1 MTVTSRITWVAA
13 LLIVGLLTGSPGRA
27 ADTVDVRAGIHQG
40 FVRIAFDWGRAID
53 YRARL
58 DGRKLIVTF
67 PQSFTAGFAPLRRH
81 LNKYVRDVT
90 QSADGR
96 TVTFFLKNDF
106 TLKSDVYD
114 NVVALDLRSRAVI
127 AENSGKTRAVGV
139 RVGEH
144 AGYSRLVFDYTR
156 DTGYRVD
163 KTGETIRIDLSRPDP
178 LDLSRLDKDPPRFV
192 GAAKARAQNNR
203 QIVELTVP
211 AEARVRHF
219 RDGTKIVVDVIFRP
233 NRNGGND
240 RQVAAK
246 QTGPAKKTAQPA
258 KAPKRLLPESFDPN
272 KSIAK
277 KPKLAAKPPEAKP
290 VVSKPRPKAADTKSA
305 EEPSAPATSSGA
317 VTVTKAASGDAVDL
331 TFSWPGPVK
340 AAVFERAGFL
350 WAVFDS
356 ESGETFQPNSQMARF
371 VASYAKVPRGDATIY
386 RFVLNETVSASVHR
400 QGNDWTVRLNN
411 GNSQRPLAEIQVHRE
426 PAAAVGPRV
435 FLPAGDV
442 GKRITIIDPEVGD
455 TLEVIPV
462 GQPGA
467 GIGNEIEFAEFVLLK
482 SAQGIAVLPRTD
494 RLMLTELR
502 TGLEVTSPGGLRLS
516 GVASQETGA
525 AESGPVNVYQAPK
538 SDYLFNYAAWR
549 LADAKEFLE
558 TKHILQAAVSQA
570 NPKQRNKARLKLARF
585 FFAHGFPIDAIG
597 VLDRVADKNAD
608 VLDDPSYLSLRGAS
622 RVLAKRY
629 DEALEDLNHKALQ
642 GYPEVQLWRG
652 RALTSNHAW
661 VDAKKAFE
669 DGGAVLT
676 AFPPEPRT
684 DFRLDWAR
692 ALVHTHESR
701 RALVQVSKA
710 EQEAVNKPQRQWAML
725 LRAAAN
731 EDMGALEN
739 ALEGYELVAA
749 DDHRP
754 TRARAKLGR
763 IRVLLAQNQMSNED
777 AIEAL
782 ENLRYTWRGDDLE
795 LDLLHRLGRLYIAEK
810 NYRKGLEVMR
820 QAVTYYPQSRLAPE
834 TARDMNEEFA
844 RLFLDGGADELE
856 PVTALGLFNDFRE
869 LTPMGPQGDEVI
881 RRLADRLVSVDLL
894 DQAAQLLEHQVNYRL
909 KGEDKARVASR
920 LAVIRLLDRDPAK
933 ALSALQKSQWTP
945 LPDELARE
953 RRRLES
959 RALSDLDRYEEALAA
974 LADDN
979 GRAAQSLRAEIYW
992 RWKKWPEAATAFAK
1006 LLEKSWESE
1015 DKIDASTRRLV
1026 MQRAVSLSLA
1036 NKADELQTLRN
1047 RYARHVT
1054 ATPDENAF
1062 DVITADVDHT
1072 GTNFRQLASTIAQI
1086 SELETFMT
1094 SYRQKLSQGGL
1105 SAIN

>member
-1 MTVTSRITWVAA
+1 
-13 LLIVGLLTGSPGRA
+13 
-27 ADTVDVRAGIHQG
+27 
-40 FVRIAFDWGRAID
+40 
-53 YRARL
+53 
-58 DGRKLIVTF
+58 
-67 PQSFTAGFAPLRRH
+67 
-81 LNKYVRDVT
+81 
-90 QSADGR
+90 
-96 TVTFFLKNDF
+96 
-106 TLKSDVYD
+106 
-114 NVVALDLRSRAVI
+114 
-127 AENSGKTRAVGV
+127 
-139 RVGEH
+139 
-144 AGYSRLVFDYTR
+144 
-156 DTGYRVD
+156 
-163 KTGETIRIDLSRPDP
+163 
-178 LDLSRLDKDPPRFV
+178 
-192 GAAKARAQNNR
+192 
-203 QIVELTVP
+203 
-211 AEARVRHF
+211 
-219 RDGTKIVVDVIFRP
+219 
-233 NRNGGND
+233 
-240 RQVAAK
+240 
-246 QTGPAKKTAQPA
+246 
-258 KAPKRLLPESFDPN
+258 
-272 KSIAK
+272 
-277 KPKLAAKPPEAKP
+277 
-290 VVSKPRPKAADTKSA
+290 
-305 EEPSAPATSSGA
+305 
-317 VTVTKAASGDAVDL
+317 
-331 TFSWPGPVK
+331 
-340 AAVFERAGFL
+340 
-350 WAVFDS
+350 
-356 ESGETFQPNSQMARF
+356 
-371 VASYAKVPRGDATIY
+371 
-386 RFVLNETVSASVHR
+386 
-400 QGNDWTVRLNN
+400 
-411 GNSQRPLAEIQVHRE
+411 
-426 PAAAVGPRV
+426 
-435 FLPAGDV
+435 
-442 GKRITIIDPEVGD
+442 
-455 TLEVIPV
+455 
-462 GQPGA
+462 
-467 GIGNEIEFAEFVLLK
+467 
-482 SAQGIAVLPRTD
+482 
-494 RLMLTELR
+494 
-502 TGLEVTSPGGLRLS
+502 
-516 GVASQETGA
+516 
-525 AESGPVNVYQAPK
+525 
-538 SDYLFNYAAWR
+538 
-549 LADAKEFLE
+549 
-558 TKHILQAAVSQA
+558 
-570 NPKQRNKARLKLARF
+570 
-585 FFAHGFPIDAIG
+585 
-597 VLDRVADKNAD
+597 
-608 VLDDPSYLSLRGAS
+608 
-622 RVLAKRY
+622 
-629 DEALEDLNHKALQ
+629 
-642 GYPEVQLWRG
+642 
-652 RALTSNHAW
+652 
-661 VDAKKAFE
+661 
-669 DGGAVLT
+669 
-676 AFPPEPRT
+676 
-684 DFRLDWAR
+684 
-692 ALVHTHESR
+692 
-701 RALVQVSKA
+701 
-710 EQEAVNKPQRQWAML
+710 

-749 DDHRP
+749 GDHRP

-763 IRVLLAQNQMSNED
+763 VRVLLAQNQMANGD

-894 DQAAQLLEHQVNYRL
+894 DQAGQLLEHQVNYRL

-1094 SYRQKLSQGGL
+1094 SYRQKLAQGGL